1 MESNNPNFPKPEL
14 IVELMPKDEHSSDI
28 SVIQAI
34 SSIYLV
40 LAYSPFI
47 LSLTVNLVAEK
58 EKKIKEGMRMMGMSD
73 VAFWWVFKE
82 IN

>member
-1 MESNNPNFPKPEL
+1 
-14 IVELMPKDEHSSDI
+14 MPKNEWQINIEFVQMFS
-28 SVIQAI
+28 A
-34 SSIYLV
+34 IYLV

-73 VAFWWVFKE
+73 MAFW
-82 IN
+82 